1 MKKLILAALVLF
13 SAQLSAQFVNNSIKL
28 GYFNPPATEGGFIVG
43 FEGGK
48 YIDRNFSYGFSLDWF
63 HTSFVDA
70 VLVEEFN
77 RIEGFPNYRLNELR
91 AKTNIHSFPVM
102 FNLTANFP
110 VAPRVSTFITGGI
123 GAEVLLIFSSNY
135 QNPNDDDFE
144 GAFDFNWRIGTGLS
158 FAMGRRSNIFF
169 ELAYHNAEPSWTYE
183 IKDDFSNHVRVFERA
198 YDMSGMLAR
207 IGFRFYY

>member
-1 MKKLILAALVLF
+1 MKKLILAAFILF
-13 SAQLSAQFVNNSIKL
+13 STQLSAQFVNNSIKL
-28 GYFNPPATEGGFIVG
+28 GYFNPPATDGGFIIG

-77 RIEGFPNYRLNELR
+77 RIDGFPNYRLNELR

-158 FAMGRRSNIFF
+158 FVMGRRSNFFF

-183 IKDDFSNHVRVFERA
+183 INDNIDNRVRVFERS